1 MLKKLYNLFFL
12 NFHKTFFSFQG
23 EIGNVQAHF
32 PCELITEINNIA
44 QTKILR
50 VALYDY
56 NPPVQ
61 SPNHDST
68 LELSFLTGDVL
79 HICE

>member
-1 MLKKLYNLFFL
+1 MNLFYYLLPIVFFFL
-12 NFHKTFFSFQG
+12 LQG

-32 PCELITEINNIA
+32 PSQLITEINNIA
-44 QTKILR
+44 QKKILK